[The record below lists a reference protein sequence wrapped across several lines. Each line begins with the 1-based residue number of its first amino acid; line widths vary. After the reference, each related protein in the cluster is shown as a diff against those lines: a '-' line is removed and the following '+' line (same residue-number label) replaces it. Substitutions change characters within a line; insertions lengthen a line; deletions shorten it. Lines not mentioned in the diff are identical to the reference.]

1 MIDGSPVAEFE
12 AVEVIDHTG
21 LILMCRVGGKI
32 VGVPP
37 ALTLA
42 GTTIANK
49 GDYGRL
55 VLSRGLALN
64 LGLISDHSGTLR

>member
-1 MIDGSPVAEFE
+1 MVGSPRAEFDG
-12 AVEVIDHTG
+12 VEVITHTG
-21 LILMCRVGGKI
+21 LILMCRVGQTI

-37 ALTLA
+37 ALTLP
-42 GTTIANK
+42 GTTIAKK

-64 LGLISDHSGTLR
+64 LGLISDHGGALR